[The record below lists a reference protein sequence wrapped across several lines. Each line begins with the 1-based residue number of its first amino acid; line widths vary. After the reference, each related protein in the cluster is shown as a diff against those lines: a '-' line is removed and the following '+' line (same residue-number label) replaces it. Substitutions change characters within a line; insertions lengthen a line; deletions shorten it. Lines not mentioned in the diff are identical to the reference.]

1 MNTIAERIAASLG
14 LDAAA
19 VAATLALFDDG
30 ATVPF
35 VARYRKERTGG
46 LDEEQLRAVR
56 SESTRLMELDS
67 RRESI
72 LAGMRERGQLTA
84 ALEAAIAAAETRSA
98 LEDIYS
104 PYRPRRTTR
113 ADRARDAGCGPVAE
127 AFLRDRT
134 TPLATLLPEHC
145 PDGLDRT
152 ACVDGLVDIV
162 AAETAAD
169 PAVRAAV
176 YGTFQRQAALRSE
189 RARGASEEAVATYRD
204 YLDWK
209 EPVRG
214 AKSHRVL
221 AVLRGVRDGAL
232 RVTMRP
238 PQPAAL
244 RVL

>member
-1 MNTIAERIAASLG
+1 M
-14 LDAAA
+14 
-19 VAATLALFDDG
+19 
-30 ATVPF
+30 
-35 VARYRKERTGG
+35 
-46 LDEEQLRAVR
+46 
-56 SESTRLMELDS
+56 
-67 RRESI
+67 
-72 LAGMRERGQLTA
+72 
-84 ALEAAIAAAETRSA
+84 
-98 LEDIYS
+98 
-104 PYRPRRTTR
+104 
-113 ADRARDAGCGPVAE
+113 AE

-244 RVL
+244 RVLQQHLAADGPTAADRREVEDRIVGESWDRLLAPTLEKRLAKEVRERAEAAATEVFAAGLRDILLAPPFGTRPVLAIDPGFRSGV

>member
-84 ALEAAIAAAETRSA
+84 ALEGGDRGGGDAVGARGYLLTVSTAAH
-98 LEDIYS
+98 D
-104 PYRPRRTTR
+104 PGRPR
-113 ADRARDAGCGPVAE
+113 P
-127 AFLRDRT
+127 
-134 TPLATLLPEHC
+134 
-145 PDGLDRT
+145 
-152 ACVDGLVDIV
+152 
-162 AAETAAD
+162 
-169 PAVRAAV
+169 
-176 YGTFQRQAALRSE
+176 
-189 RARGASEEAVATYRD
+189 
-204 YLDWK
+204 
-209 EPVRG
+209 
-214 AKSHRVL
+214 
-221 AVLRGVRDGAL
+221 
-232 RVTMRP
+232 
-238 PQPAAL
+238 
-244 RVL
+244 